1 MADLPVVDGDAVKVD
16 FFYNAPAGVQYVP
29 RPAAPAGAGPAPL
42 ALRLLPALLPLPA
55 RDAAGDGRSNS
66 AVGYGAGL
74 QLRLTGWGGRRAA
87 RQRQLAAAAATAG
100 EEGLLPVGQSQAVL
114 PTYLSWVLRNDDNAV
129 LAQGTVPVPTGARG
143 WQHFSTTLK
152 IDAAEDPRRTGHLQV
167 RLCSAGP
174 VPVYLDSLTVRHPRP
189 ALFISQEQHYYPFGL
204 GLRGVAANTR
214 PAAAIS
220 QAQYNG
226 GSHLEDELVEAGEET
241 STYATPYRR
250 YDPAL
255 GRFQGVDPLADA
267 FADQSPGSF
276 AGNDPANSQDPT
288 GAYTDSNGNST
299 RGQDNLGIPTS
310 RFKTARSASEGGAA
324 GSMAGSMPYWWGG
337 TNRGM
342 SAVDLGLGLPSV
354 WGPSLSARQQADI
367 YFAGGGLTGPQMPFD
382 VRQGQAG
389 YWTYGGSTDPSSS
402 GTIDSGVE
410 LGGLENTTTFHP
422 LAGFLDS
429 KTNRFT
435 LEDHFGVVVNLFSA
449 AFTAVGIS
457 ADKTAEAASRG
468 IRHTYSAEALASSA
482 KGIANTGRV
491 LGLTGVVISVLSYA
505 KGQNGQYALSNIS
518 AGEYVKLGL
527 TTGLVFA
534 PARVALTYFAID
546 ITVGLTTGVS
556 VTDRIGNAV
565 DGAGH

>member
-337 TNRGM
+337 TNQGM
-342 SAVDLGLGLPSV
+342 S
-354 WGPSLSARQQADI
+354 
-367 YFAGGGLTGPQMPFD
+367 
-382 VRQGQAG
+382 
-389 YWTYGGSTDPSSS
+389 
-402 GTIDSGVE
+402 
-410 LGGLENTTTFHP
+410 
-422 LAGFLDS
+422 
-429 KTNRFT
+429 
-435 LEDHFGVVVNLFSA
+435 
-449 AFTAVGIS
+449 
-457 ADKTAEAASRG
+457 
-468 IRHTYSAEALASSA
+468 
-482 KGIANTGRV
+482 
-491 LGLTGVVISVLSYA
+491 
-505 KGQNGQYALSNIS
+505 YALSAADWQAVPLRSMGLLVSTQDYKS
-518 AGEYVKLGL
+518 ATCNSSTGEETNVTYWSESYVSGL
-527 TTGLVFA
+527 SIDVGNSGTSMASDYTRGWMGNGAPPEFFGPTVSDGL
-534 PARVALTYFAID
+534 AL
-546 ITVGLTTGVS
+546 VGLMHTAVEKAVASDFGRAGSYASKRALAAGLGQIKTAGKVLGIVGTAAGAWADAYDKRGFTGGDAVKMA
-556 VTDRIGNAV
+556 VGLAAAKAGWYGIGFNALDFATQLATQRSISTRVGDGV
-565 DGAGH
+565 DGVLDRRGANFSLTLPFHEYIMNLRK